1 MKWISIWEKFTC
13 ICSFGKI
20 LTHLVTILQTR
31 LFLFLDIEDISVT
44 LLKFMWE
51 AQEVG

>member
-13 ICSFGKI
+13 IWSFGKI

-31 LFLFLDIEDISVT
+31 LFLFSDIEDISVT